1 MTITVSL
8 NQDTVV
14 EGEEE
19 FGAIISLQGAIPGVQ
34 LGSDTASATIA
45 DDDGKGEARTPK
57 KAFIIYSFN
66 SFQLLHC
73 SLIP

>member
-45 DDDGKGEARTPK
+45 DDDGKGEARKTEK
-57 KAFIIYSFN
+57 HS
-66 SFQLLHC
+66 
-73 SLIP
+73 SLILLTSIPSSCYIAV

>member
-8 NQDTVV
+8 DQDTVV

-19 FGAIISLQGAIPGVQ
+19 FGAIISLQGAILGVQ

-45 DDDGKGEARTPK
+45 DDDGKRETRK
-57 KAFIIYSFN
+57 KQKHI
-66 SFQLLHC
+66 HH
-73 SLIP
+73 